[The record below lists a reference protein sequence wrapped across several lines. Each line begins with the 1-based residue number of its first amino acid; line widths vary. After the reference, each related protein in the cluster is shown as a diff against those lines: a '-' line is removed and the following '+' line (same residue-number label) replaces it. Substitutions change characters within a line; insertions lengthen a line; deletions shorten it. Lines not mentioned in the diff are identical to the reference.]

1 MNQISRLLILV
12 LLLAACGGPAPTA
25 TPVSTP
31 AEALPT
37 PVSTPAEAPTTA
49 VPTTPPAT
57 APPTAPGM
65 PAPLYVLER
74 GQIARIERDAA
85 TRTLL
90 TSERSV
96 IPGLPPI
103 ATFTVAPS
111 GALAYVVG
119 DLDADRLSLAGPG
132 GENVTVR
139 YSVPGHELSDLLFTP
154 DSSAILLRL
163 LNNNQTADVPS
174 GLYRLPVSGGA
185 PELVLADD
193 PVDDQANPSRAVSS
207 YLPVTFSPD
216 GAYLLVEV
224 QSLFYEDCGIG
235 FMPAGGGEVLRVT
248 LPPEVRSYCG
258 EEAWTPDGRS
268 VLFLAG
274 PKEGPQA
281 GPQLWRADA
290 ASGAAELIIGDDLYA
305 RAPIALANGAI
316 RYFLARVER
325 DAGGV
330 VVGGSFAPAEL
341 AASGAP
347 PRELGPA
354 FSERLEVALWA
365 PGGAGAVIEIS
376 GEQGV
381 ELRWNPIGGVATVL
395 PSARER
401 AGGLAWGPVE
411 PRAGQV
417 APVGAIQRRGS
428 GAGHGWGGG
437 RALRFP

>member
-1 MNQISRLLILV
+1 MNQISRLFIIA
-12 LLLAACGGPAPTA
+12 LLLTACAGPPPPA
-25 TPVSTP
+25 TPVAT
-31 AEALPT
+31 
-37 PVSTPAEAPTTA
+37 PTTA
-49 VPTTPPAT
+49 PAT
-57 APPTAPGM
+57 APPTPPAATLPPASGSM

-85 TRTLL
+85 TRVLL
-90 TSERSV
+90 TSERSA
-96 IPGLPPI
+96 IPGVPPI

-119 DLDADRLSLAGPG
+119 DLESDRLSIAGPG
-132 GENVTVR
+132 GENVTVL

-154 DSSAILLRL
+154 DSAAIFLRL

-174 GLYRLPVSGGA
+174 GLYRLPASGGA

-193 PVDDQANPSRAVSS
+193 PVDDPANPSRAVSS
-207 YLPVTFSPD
+207 YLPVAFSPD
-216 GAYLLVEV
+216 GDQLLVEV

-248 LPPEVRSYCG
+248 LPPDVRSYCG

-290 ASGAAELIIGDDLYA
+290 TSGVAELIVGGDRYA
-305 RAPIALANGAI
+305 RAPVALASGAI
-316 RYFLARVER
+316 RYFLASVER
-325 DAGGV
+325 DASGV

-341 AASGAP
+341 AAPGAE

-354 FSERLEVALWA
+354 LSDRLERALWA
-365 PGGAGAVIEIS
+365 PGGAGAVIEIE

-381 ELRWNPIGGVATVL
+381 ELRWHPIGGEATVL

-411 PRAGQV
+411 PRSGRA
-417 APVGAIQRRGS
+417 APVV
-428 GAGHGWGGG
+428 
-437 RALRFP
+437 ALLPGP

>member
-1 MNQISRLLILV
+1 MNQILRFCILM
-12 LLLAACGGPAPTA
+12 LLLTACSGPAPTA
-25 TPVSTP
+25 TPV
-31 AEALPT
+31 A
-37 PVSTPAEAPTTA
+37 
-49 VPTTPPAT
+49 TPPAAPAT
-57 APPTAPGM
+57 TPPTAPASPATTLPTTPAATVPSATAAM

-90 TSERSV
+90 TSERSA
-96 IPGLPPI
+96 IPGVPPI

-119 DLDADRLSLAGPG
+119 DLEADRLSIAGPD
-132 GENVTVR
+132 GENVTVL

-154 DSSAILLRL
+154 DSSALLLRL

-174 GLYRLPVSGGA
+174 GLYRLPVGGGA

-193 PVDDQANPSRAVSS
+193 PVDDLANPSRAVSS
-207 YLPVTFSPD
+207 YLPVAFSPGGD
-216 GAYLLVEV
+216 RLLVEV

-235 FMPAGGGEVLRVT
+235 FMPADGGEVLRVT
-248 LPPEVRSYCG
+248 LPPDVRSYCG
-258 EEAWTPDGRS
+258 EAVWSFDGRS
-268 VLFLAG
+268 ALFLAG

-290 ASGAAELIIGDDLYA
+290 ASGAAELIVGDDRYA
-305 RAPIALANGAI
+305 RAPVALANGTI

-330 VVGGSFAPAEL
+330 VVSGSFVLAEL
-341 AASGAP
+341 AAPGAE

-365 PGGAGAVIEIS
+365 PGGSGAVIEIDTD
-376 GEQGV
+376 QGI
-381 ELRWNPIGGVATVL
+381 ELRWQPIGGEATVL
-395 PSARER
+395 PGTRER

-411 PRAGQV
+411 PRARRA
-417 APVGAIQRRGS
+417 APVAAS
-428 GAGHGWGGG
+428 DAG
-437 RALRFP
+437 P